1 MHTHHQ
7 GKRVQVFVGES
18 DHVGH
23 GPRHM
28 AMLSYLRKE
37 GAAGCTVVRGVE
49 GFGASSKVHTSGI
62 LDLSLDLP
70 MVLTWIDAPE
80 RVEHLLPGLL
90 ELAGSGVVTV
100 EDVEI
105 IGQDGPAANPGGT
118 GEPT

>member
-1 MHTHHQ
+1 MSTHHP
-7 GKRVQVFVGES
+7 GKRVQVIVGES
-18 DHVGH
+18 DHVNH

-28 AMLSYLRKE
+28 AMLTYLRKE
-37 GAAGCTVVRGVE
+37 GAAGCTVTRGVE

-80 RVEHLLPGLL
+80 RVERLLPGLL

-105 IGQDGPAANPGGT
+105 IGPDGPAAKAVGRT
-118 GEPT
+118 EPS